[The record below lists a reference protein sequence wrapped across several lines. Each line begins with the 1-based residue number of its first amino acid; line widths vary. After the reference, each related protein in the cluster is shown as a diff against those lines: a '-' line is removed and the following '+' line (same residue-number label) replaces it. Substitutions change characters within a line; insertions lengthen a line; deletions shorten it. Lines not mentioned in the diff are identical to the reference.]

1 MVRHAIPKDIQV
13 LYYFWAPMKPE
24 STRQKKFS
32 KRIQQELGEI
42 FQYEVA
48 PGPNVILSVNVVRTS
63 PDLLSCRVYISVFP
77 TDKREEVMEIVAE
90 QEKAIRG
97 ALGQR
102 IGKQVRRIPELTFYL
117 DDTLD
122 EVEKMDQL
130 FDELRDDKE

>member
-1 MVRHAIPKDIQV
+1 M
-13 LYYFWAPMKPE
+13 
-24 STRQKKFS
+24 
-32 KRIQQELGEI
+32 GEI